1 MDTPHK
7 ARDLSNRLAGDETVA
22 GRKTRSL
29 GAVALAS
36 LLLGTAATA
45 LADTALAQS
54 NAGQQQS
61 AQSYDFDVPAQ
72 PLPDALNAFSSVTG
86 WDVGYPTDL
95 AADAQAAAVSGNYT
109 PEQALSRLLAGTGLS
124 YQVTGTNTVTLSK
137 TASEASGRTSLA
149 PITVESALRSETEYD
164 RLTRSVSVLDEED
177 VQKQKRTSD
186 RTIGEILAQE
196 VPGFSPSTEANSDF
210 GQTLRGRTFQTLIDG
225 VPQNTPLRDGRR
237 SLNTIDPEAIERV
250 EVVRGGTAA
259 YGFGAQGGLVNII
272 TKRPEDGAFN
282 FGATGGV
289 KFSATHPDDSL
300 GTDSSVEMS
309 GRQDQVD
316 YLFSGTFLTRGG
328 RFDAD
333 GDRIPADPLG
343 VQGGIADSQT
353 VNLLGKAG
361 VQLTEDQRVQVS
373 GLYYDMEQDSE
384 FAGISFA
391 GDPDTGRKTPA
402 VRGDA
407 NVVNPGTENTNLN
420 LEYTHADL
428 WGSSLEAQVYYADQE
443 VTFGKFAGFQQSTI
457 ASEKFGGRLTVDTS
471 VDFDPLPFNLTW
483 GVDALA
489 DTTETITYGT
499 GLSAAAPKLD
509 QTAFAGFAQAE
520 VPIGDVMVLNGGI
533 RHEVI
538 DVDAPDFRQSGGNL
552 VEGGTISFDETLFNL
567 GATVFVTDRLDL
579 FGSFSQ
585 SFNVTELGRV
595 LSTFP
600 FDRAEQA
607 ETEAEIVD
615 NYELGLRYTEDRW
628 DASIVGFLNESD
640 GGVTFDQNL
649 NIVRQ
654 PERIYGV
661 EFAANARPVDM
672 LEVGSTVTWMEGRV
686 DLDGDGDYEEDLPS
700 TRIPPVK
707 VTGFVE
713 VSPEDWWSVRLQ
725 GLYSGNRDVDGGSL
739 FGNTSDIEDYV
750 VFDLYGEV
758 DAGPGQ
764 LRLGV
769 QNLLNN
775 EYTPV
780 VNQAY
785 DRSFAYAR
793 APGTTVSLSYSVD
806 F

>member
-1 MDTPHK
+1 MGTY
-7 ARDLSNRLAGDETVA
+7 
-22 GRKTRSL
+22 RKTGDQEGRSNVGVPGRSTRRGAF

-36 LLLGTAATA
+36 LLMGTAATA
-45 LADTALAQS
+45 LAQTAAAQS
-54 NAGQQQS
+54 DAGQQQS
-61 AQSYDFDVPAQ
+61 AQTYAFDMQAQ
-72 PLPDALNAFSSVTG
+72 PLPDALNTFSSVTG
-86 WDVGYPTDL
+86 WEVGYPADL
-95 AADAQAAAVSGNYT
+95 AIGAQAPAVSGSYT

-124 YQVTGTNTVTLSK
+124 YQMTGANTVKLSNAGTDQTGK
-137 TASEASGRTSLA
+137 VSLS
-149 PITVESALRSETEYD
+149 PITVESALRSETAYD
-164 RLTRSVSVLDEED
+164 RLTRSVTVLDQED

-186 RTIGEILAQE
+186 RTVGEILAQE

-210 GQTLRGRTFQTLIDG
+210 GQTLRGRTFQVLIDG

-272 TKRPEDGAFN
+272 TDRPEDGALN
-282 FGATGGV
+282 FSATGGV
-289 KFSATHPDDSL
+289 QGSATHPDDSL
-300 GTDSSVEMS
+300 GTDTSLKMS
-309 GRQDQVD
+309 GRQGKVD
-316 YLFSGTFLTRGG
+316 YLASGTFLTRGG

-343 VQGGIADSQT
+343 VQGGISDSET
-353 VNLLGKAG
+353 VNLLGKVG
-361 VQLTEDQRVQVS
+361 FQLTDDQRVQVS
-373 GLYYDMEQDSE
+373 GLYYDMAQDSD

-420 LEYTHADL
+420 LEYTHADV
-428 WGSSLEAQVYYADQE
+428 WGSSLDAQLYYAEQE
-443 VTFGKFAGFQQSTI
+443 VTFGRFPGFQQSTI
-457 ASEKFGGRLTVDTS
+457 ASEKFGGRVTVDTP
-471 VDFDPLPFNLTW
+471 VAFEPLPFNLTW

-489 DTTETITYGT
+489 DTTQTITYGQ
-499 GLSAAAPKLD
+499 GASAAAPKLD

-520 VPIGDVMVLNGGI
+520 VPIGDIMVLNGGI
-533 RHEVI
+533 RHEI
-538 DVDAPDFRQSGGNL
+538 IEVDAPDFQQSGGNV
-552 VEGGTISFDETLFNL
+552 VEGGTIGFDETLFNV

-615 NYELGLRYTEDRW
+615 NYEVGVRYTEERW

-750 VFDLYGEV
+750 VFDLYGEM

-769 QNLLNN
+769 QNLFNN

-793 APGTTVSLSYSVD
+793 APGTTVSLAYSVD